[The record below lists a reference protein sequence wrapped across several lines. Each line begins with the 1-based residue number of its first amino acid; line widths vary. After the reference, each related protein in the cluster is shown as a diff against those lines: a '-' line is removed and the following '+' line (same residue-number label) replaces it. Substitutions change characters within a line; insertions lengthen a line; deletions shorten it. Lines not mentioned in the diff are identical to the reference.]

1 MNNFSDSFRG
11 RPNTVRVYK
20 SLFKCHIE
28 GLVPEPLGEPIT
40 EQHLADFVR
49 VWEGRSLSRQTIMSL
64 LHLVKQYAK
73 FYHQPCAEI
82 RHLIA
87 KLDRSEQQEEHTVLG
102 KEQASL
108 LMSECRRL
116 EPKFYPVL
124 LLGLHAGLRRGEVF
138 GLRCADV
145 DMLKGKVRVAHS
157 YDGPTKNGRTRY
169 VPMSAELVRVMTGAR
184 NLLFRAA
191 TARVFEIFDP
201 NPVLRRV
208 CYGAKLPEL
217 RFHDLR
223 HTYATLA
230 LEAEVSPREVQKLL
244 GHSNLST
251 TLNIYW
257 GITNQET
264 DVNRFLPGGE
274 DE

>member
-1 MNNFSDSFRG
+1 MTFEDTFRG
-11 RPNTVRVYK
+11 RPNTIKVYR
-20 SLFKCHIE
+20 SLYGRHIK
-28 GLVPEPLGEPIT
+28 GLVPSPVDEKVVLTTLKG
-40 EQHLADFVR
+40 
-49 VWEGRSLSRQTIMSL
+49 WEDKGLSRQTILSL
-64 LHLVKQYAK
+64 LRLLRNYAK
-73 FYHQPCAEI
+73 FTGTDVEI
-82 RHLIA
+82 KHLISG
-87 KLDRSEQQEEHTVLG
+87 LERSEQQEEHLVLN
-102 KEQASL
+102 KEQAAA
-108 LMSECRRL
+108 LMDKCKQL

-138 GLRCADV
+138 GLRCSDV

-169 VPMSAELVRVMTGAR
+169 VPMSAELVRVMTAAR
-184 NLLFRAA
+184 NLLFRPG
-191 TARVFEIFDP
+191 TERVFEVFDP

-208 CYGAKLPEL
+208 CYSVGLPEL
-217 RFHDLR
+217 NFHGLR

-257 GITNQET
+257 GITDKDT
-264 DVNRFLPGGE
+264 DVNRFLPGGSHE
-274 DE
+274 